1 MTRRRRKSGRGSGVI
16 LFVIIALVAVIA
28 FATNPDVDR
37 HRAAMNQRATIV
49 MSEVVAEQNN
59 LAISGAWGLTGNRL
73 LTEFVNASVRA
84 DNYFLFSIT
93 KINWDNESHSVGF
106 GMFGRVFIFRQ
117 INKELVLQII
127 EDARNNVFNTIPAFL
142 RIILQ

>member
-1 MTRRRRKSGRGSGVI
+1 MTRRRRKSGRGSSII
-16 LFVIIALVAVIA
+16 LLAIIALVAVVA
-28 FATNPDVDR
+28 FVTNPNVDS

-49 MSEVVAEQNN
+49 MSEVVAEQNI
-59 LAISGAWGLTGNRL
+59 LVQGAWGLTGNRL
-73 LTEFVNASVRA
+73 LTEFVNTSVTA

-93 KINWDNESHSVGF
+93 KINWDNESYSVGVGAF
-106 GMFGRVFIFRQ
+106 GNVFIFRQ
-117 INKELVLQII
+117 INKELVEEII

>member
-16 LFVIIALVAVIA
+16 LFVIIALLAVIA
-28 FATNPDVDR
+28 FATNPSVDR

-49 MSEVVAEQNN
+49 MNQVVAEQNI
-59 LAISGAWGLTGNRL
+59 LIQGAWGLTGNRL
-73 LTEFVNASVRA
+73 LTEFVNTSVTA

-93 KINWDNESHSVGF
+93 KINWDNESYSVGVGAF
-106 GMFGRVFIFRQ
+106 GNVFIFRQ
-117 INKELVLQII
+117 INKELVEEII

>member
-49 MSEVVAEQNN
+49 MSEVVAEQNI
-59 LAISGAWGLTGNRL
+59 LVQGTWGLTGNRL